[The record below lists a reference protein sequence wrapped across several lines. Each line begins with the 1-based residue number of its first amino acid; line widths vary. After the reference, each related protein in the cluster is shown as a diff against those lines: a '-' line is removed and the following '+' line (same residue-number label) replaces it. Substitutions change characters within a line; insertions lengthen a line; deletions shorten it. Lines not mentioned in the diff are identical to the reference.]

1 MSWLFFQNAS
11 QHSNKAHWILN
22 IECLWLYVSDCVC
35 VCLCVCDCTFVSSIV
50 RVLVQG
56 RGTGLPH
63 CLLWSVVLSLGFE
76 PMISSDG
83 RTKASSEPPRCKAV
97 VRKCRRRKTLTR
109 SVTALNMNSIAFKV
123 AATFAQLNLTKR
135 FTFFPS
141 DQDLKAL
148 PEAACLLRAIVDFL
162 QDVPRRHRR
171 TWKKMLV
178 RAFPELENN
187 ELDQI
192 LAKLVVRCWR
202 LRASAKPYAL
212 HDFIEFCA
220 GQGNLTMA
228 CLMSMLFGVALDLR
242 YHPHHNMITRIGLR
256 VWIDCISETNPG
268 AMTWFGTQCSS
279 FVGMSRRHHRRS
291 VENSFWGDCNFH
303 FVRVGNMMQVVTAL
317 AMMFAHFCGCSPVLE
332 QPTTSCMPKAEPLQ
346 AVLHGIGSKKK

>member
-1 MSWLFFQNAS
+1 
-11 QHSNKAHWILN
+11 
-22 IECLWLYVSDCVC
+22 
-35 VCLCVCDCTFVSSIV
+35 
-50 RVLVQG
+50 
-56 RGTGLPH
+56 
-63 CLLWSVVLSLGFE
+63 
-76 PMISSDG
+76 MISSDG

-148 PEAACLLRAIVDFL
+148 PEAACLLRAIVEFL

-178 RAFPELENN
+178 RACPELENN